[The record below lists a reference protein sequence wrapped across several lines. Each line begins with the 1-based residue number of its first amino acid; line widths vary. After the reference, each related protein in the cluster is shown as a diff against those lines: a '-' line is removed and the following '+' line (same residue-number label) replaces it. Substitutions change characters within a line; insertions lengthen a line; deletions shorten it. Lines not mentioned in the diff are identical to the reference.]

1 MGNFSSAD
9 GLCNT
14 ITASEALKCD
24 DNLFGAFEHN
34 MDNFITQFTT
44 TIGNART
51 MVQTL
56 KTTDNYDDE
65 DDELNNGLS
74 ILDSIHTK
82 ICLWSTVLRAMS
94 TESKQG
100 IYGKLL
106 TVMKENC
113 VGVKSQEQVEHLTV
127 NDVLTLLA
135 VPPSVVEDTKKVTNL
150 LDNGDISECLIFL
163 RMMVAIA
170 ITV

>member
-1 MGNFSSAD
+1 MGNFSSTD

-24 DNLFGAFEHN
+24 ANLFGTFEHN
-34 MDNFITQFTT
+34 MDNFITKFTT

-51 MVQTL
+51 MVETL
-56 KTTDNYDDE
+56 KMTDDG
-65 DDELNNGLS
+65 DDELNKGLS
-74 ILDSIHTK
+74 ILDSIYTQ
-82 ICLWSTVLRAMS
+82 ICLWSTMLRAMS
-94 TESKQG
+94 TESKQS

-113 VGVKSQEQVEHLTV
+113 VCVKSQEQVEQLAV
-127 NDVLTLLA
+127 DDVLKLLA
-135 VPPSVVEDTKKVTNL
+135 LPRSVVEDTKKVTDL
-150 LDNGDISECLIFL
+150 LDNEDIRECLIFL
-163 RMMVAIA
+163 RIMVAIA